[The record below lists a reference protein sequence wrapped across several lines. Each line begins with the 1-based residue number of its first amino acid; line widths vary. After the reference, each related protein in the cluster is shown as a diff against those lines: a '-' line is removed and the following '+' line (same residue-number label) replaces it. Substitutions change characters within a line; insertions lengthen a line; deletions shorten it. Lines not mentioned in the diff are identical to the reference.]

1 MRNAAPSWPPLPARP
16 VTSVQPALRAKS
28 LGKLRLPARQAAREF
43 GAAALESA
51 AAKSSNGELGRHLG
65 GDMAG
70 AQARTGAL
78 VLTVGEVAFLLPLD
92 VAFGHLAECLR
103 ERVARESTSGAGTP
117 EDTVRF
123 RMALMHL
130 DSLSAPLR

>member
-1 MRNAAPSWPPLPARP
+1 MGNAAPSWPPLPARP

-43 GAAALESA
+43 GAV
-51 AAKSSNGELGRHLG
+51 
-65 GDMAG
+65 
-70 AQARTGAL
+70 QARTGAL

-130 DSLSAPLR
+130 DSLSALLR